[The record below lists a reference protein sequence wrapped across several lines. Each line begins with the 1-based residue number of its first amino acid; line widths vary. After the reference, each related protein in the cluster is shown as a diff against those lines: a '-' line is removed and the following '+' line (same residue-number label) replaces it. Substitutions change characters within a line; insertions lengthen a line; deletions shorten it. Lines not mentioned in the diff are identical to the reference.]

1 VGSLLLFLGDVYCL
15 ITAFVYHPCG
25 SCEVGLYWLW
35 DMSMMRVF
43 QLVLGDSLLLRRTV
57 LLIKTVWVL
66 VPNIIG
72 IENWVLGPVFKNK

>member
-1 VGSLLLFLGDVYCL
+1 
-15 ITAFVYHPCG
+15 
-25 SCEVGLYWLW
+25 
-35 DMSMMRVF
+35 MMRVF